1 MNDPMT
7 LLKQAVASDGQASV
21 ARQLGYSPSAV
32 NQALKG
38 TYGGSLDNLLQ
49 RVAET
54 FGDGTVMCPV
64 MGEIPLKRC
73 ALERRK
79 PFSVTS
85 PQRVKL
91 YVACRRCMKTGGK
104 S

>member
-1 MNDPMT
+1 MNDPMI
-7 LLKQAVASDGQASV
+7 LLRQAVASEGQAAV

-38 TYGGSLDNLLQ
+38 TYRGSLDNLLQ

-54 FGDGTVMCPV
+54 YGNGTVDCPV
-64 MGEIPLKRC
+64 MGEISLKRC

-79 PFSVTS
+79 PFSVSS

-91 YVACRRCMKTGGK
+91 YVACRRCMKW
-104 S
+104 

>member
-1 MNDPMT
+1 MNATMT
-7 LLKQAVASDGQASV
+7 DAMALLQKAVESDGQAAV

-54 FGDGTVMCPV
+54 FGHETVHCPV
-64 MGEIPLKRC
+64 MGEIPLRRC
-73 ALERRK
+73 AEERRK

-91 YVACRRCMKTGGK
+91 YVACRRCRLR
-104 S
+104 